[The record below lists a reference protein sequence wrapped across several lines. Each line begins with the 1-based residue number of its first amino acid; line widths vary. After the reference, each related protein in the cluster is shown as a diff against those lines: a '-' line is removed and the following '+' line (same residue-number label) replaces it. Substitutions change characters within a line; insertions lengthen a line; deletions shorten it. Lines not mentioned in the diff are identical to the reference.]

1 VVFVEAVCLK
11 LKNRHFLR
19 DKEVKKLEKELR
31 AILGGDFSVPD
42 KIEFGI
48 LKDDVHLYLVNGTP
62 FFIRM
67 VDLLFPSLKAILSGA
82 AQLPKVTVDMG
93 AVGFITKGADVMVPG
108 IVRVDDDVKKFS
120 LVMVTDEKH
129 DKPLA
134 VGLALMDAE
143 TIRTSRKGPA
153 VKNLHHVGD
162 NIWDFE

>member
-1 VVFVEAVCLK
+1 MK

-67 VDLLFPSLKAILSGA
+67 VDLLFPSLKACL
-82 AQLPKVTVDMG
+82 L
-93 AVGFITKGADVMVPG
+93 
-108 IVRVDDDVKKFS
+108 
-120 LVMVTDEKH
+120 
-129 DKPLA
+129 
-134 VGLALMDAE
+134 
-143 TIRTSRKGPA
+143 
-153 VKNLHHVGD
+153 
-162 NIWDFE
+162 

>member
-1 VVFVEAVCLK
+1 MK

-19 DKEVKKLEKELR
+19 DKDIKKLEEELR
-31 AILGGDFSVPD
+31 DILGEKFYMPGKV
-42 KIEFGI
+42 EFGI
-48 LKDDVHLYLVNGTP
+48 MKDDVHLYLVNGVP

-67 VDLLFPSLKAILSGA
+67 VDLFLPSIKAILNKA

-93 AVGFITKGADVMVPG
+93 AVGFITNGADVMVPG
-108 IVRVDDDVKKFS
+108 IVRVDDNVNKFS

-143 TIRTSRKGPA
+143 TIKNSKKGPA
-153 VKNLHHVGD
+153 IKNLHYVGD
-162 NIWDFE
+162 DIWNFE